1 MGIGAQTNSSLART
15 CLELAISKIEERNG
29 SEALHYA
36 KVALSDIECWVKSGT
51 SPEDE
56 RRELAARSRRIDS
69 AKRAAATR
77 RIRAA
82 LKEREIEELRQKRP
96 NRRNDPGGM
105 INAHKHRRR

>member
-1 MGIGAQTNSSLART
+1 MGIGAQTNSSLAWT

-29 SEALHYA
+29 PEALHYA
-36 KVALSDIECWVKSGT
+36 KVALSDIERWVKSGT

-56 RRELAARSRRIDS
+56 RHERAARSRRIDR

-82 LKEREIEELRQKRP
+82 LKERD
-96 NRRNDPGGM
+96 RRTPPESGSIAGT
-105 INAHKHRRR
+105 ILEG

>member
-1 MGIGAQTNSSLART
+1 MPRARDLKDRRAQWAKS
-15 CLELAISKIEERNG
+15 
-29 SEALHYA
+29 LHYA
-36 KVALSDIECWVKSGT
+36 KVALSDIERWVKSGT

-82 LKEREIEELRQKRP
+82 LKEREIEELRQKAAQSPERFW
-96 NRRNDPGGM
+96 RDDQGT
-105 INAHKHRRR
+105 